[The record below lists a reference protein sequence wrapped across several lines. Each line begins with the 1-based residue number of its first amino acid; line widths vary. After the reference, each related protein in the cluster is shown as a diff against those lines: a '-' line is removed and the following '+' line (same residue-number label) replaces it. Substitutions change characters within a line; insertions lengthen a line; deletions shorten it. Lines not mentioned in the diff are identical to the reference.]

1 MGHCFVFLVAVL
13 FGACVQAQTTER
25 LTITRLA
32 DGPIV
37 YPELDPSIGVNIQG
51 PSVIRVPEWLDNAL
65 GKYYLYF
72 ADHKGHYIRLAYAD
86 QVTGPWKIH
95 VPGTLR
101 IEDSHCLT
109 AQPSVSDQQ
118 RREYAAYFASTGE
131 RFPHDR
137 MIDLTVPHIASPDVH
152 VDDANQRIV
161 MYYHGLDALASQVS
175 RVALSSDG
183 INFVARPE
191 ILGRTYWRGFDWQ
204 GQRYGLAMPG
214 QFYRSED
221 PLGGFVEGPL
231 LFNPKMRHSAVMVR
245 NDQLWVF
252 WTQAGDAPEHIKLS
266 TVALA
271 DDWST
276 WQQVDHGEVLR
287 PETPWEGANA
297 PVVPSMRSTAYGV
310 VNELRDPA
318 LLLDGGRI
326 YLFYAVAGESGI
338 AVAELTLGAL

>member
-1 MGHCFVFLVAVL
+1 MWRRFIVIAAFL
-13 FGACVQAQTTER
+13 ACSIVQVQAADLVTV
-25 LTITRLA
+25 TRLG
-32 DGPIV
+32 DGPIIH
-37 YPELDPSIGVNIQG
+37 PQLDPSIGMNIQG
-51 PSVIRVPEWLDNAL
+51 PSVIRVPEWLQNPL

-72 ADHKGHYIRLAYAD
+72 ADHKGRYIRLAYAD
-86 QVTGPWKIH
+86 AVTGPWKIH

-101 IEDSHCLT
+101 IEDSYFLT
-109 AQPSVSDQQ
+109 AEPSVSDAQ

-152 VDDANQRIV
+152 VDHANQRIV

-175 RVALSSDG
+175 RVAVSDDG
-183 INFVARPE
+183 INFTAQPE
-191 ILGRTYWRGFDWQ
+191 ILGRTYWRAFDWQ

-214 QFYRSED
+214 QFYRSQN
-221 PLGGFVEGPL
+221 PLGDFVAGPL

-245 NDQLWVF
+245 DDQLWVF

-266 TVALA
+266 TVQLSG
-271 DDWST
+271 DWML
-276 WQQVDHGEVLR
+276 WQQVNHGEVLR
-287 PETPWEGANA
+287 PEESWEGANA
-297 PVVPSMRSTAYGV
+297 PLVPSMRSTAYGR

-318 LLLDGGRI
+318 LLVDDGRV

-338 AVAELTLGAL
+338 AVAELSLAAL